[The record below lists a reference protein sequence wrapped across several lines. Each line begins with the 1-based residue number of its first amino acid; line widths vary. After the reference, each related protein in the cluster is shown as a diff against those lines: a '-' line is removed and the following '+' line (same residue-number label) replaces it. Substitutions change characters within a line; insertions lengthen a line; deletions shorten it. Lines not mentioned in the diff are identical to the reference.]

1 MSKGLFD
8 VERLYQAQTTGELID
23 EYDRVATGYDRALL
37 DEHAWCAPE
46 IMAGVAA
53 WLLPRSSRILDA
65 ACGTGLV
72 GDGLRRLGFAA
83 LHGLDLS
90 NGMLEVARRKGTY
103 EATTLAALGAALP
116 FADHEF
122 DAFCVCGAFTPKH
135 APAESLDE
143 LVRVTRPGGYAIFTL
158 RADDPAPGFDARI
171 GSLSAA
177 GRWSLLHVGTD
188 FQSLPKAEP
197 HVRNRIHV
205 YRIS

>member
-1 MSKGLFD
+1 MSKDLFD
-8 VERLYQAQTTGELID
+8 VERLYRARTTGELID

-46 IMAGVAA
+46 ILAGVAA
-53 WLLPRSSRILDA
+53 WLLPRHSRILDA

-90 NGMLEVARRKGTY
+90 PGMLAVARQKGCY
-103 EATTLAALGAALP
+103 EGTTLAALGDRLP
-116 FADHEF
+116 FADHAF
-122 DAFCVCGAFTPKH
+122 DAFCVCGAFTPRH

-143 LVRVTRPGGYAIFTL
+143 LVRITRPGGYGIFTL

-171 GSLSAA
+171 AALADA
-177 GRWSLLHVGTD
+177 GRWTLLHVGTD

-205 YRIS
+205 YRIA